1 MSTAGYPTE
10 GSSANDEEQRRFEGV
25 DELAMVETTST
36 CGCGGDCGGSAAPT
50 ADDSAVAAD
59 SEDGTPVLD
68 ARAIPHSVRHATVIG
83 AYTSRPFGESL
94 ILVAPHDPKPL
105 LKQLAARTE
114 DRVTVAY
121 EVSGPDAWRLRLTR
135 HAC

>member
-1 MSTAGYPTE
+1 MSADLHPNNDSSTTE
-10 GSSANDEEQRRFEGV
+10 EAQPHFQPVE
-25 DELAMVETTST
+25 ELAIVEQASA
-36 CGCGGDCGGSAAPT
+36 CGCGGDCGDSTNPT
-50 ADDSAVAAD
+50 SSDSAVTAEA
-59 SEDGTPVLD
+59 EDGTPVLD
-68 ARAIPHSVRHATVIG
+68 ARSIPHAVRHATVIG

-94 ILVAPHDPKPL
+94 ILVAPHDPQPL